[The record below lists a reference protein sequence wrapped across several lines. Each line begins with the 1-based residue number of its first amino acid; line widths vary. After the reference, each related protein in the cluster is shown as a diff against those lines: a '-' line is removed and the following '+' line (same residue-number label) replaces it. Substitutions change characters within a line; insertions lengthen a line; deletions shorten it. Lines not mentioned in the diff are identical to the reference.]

1 MSAFEELVQVPDP
14 VRVYD
19 WNGTTWD
26 QRGTIQI
33 TGNVDTRAMA
43 MSADGDAVAIQ
54 TITNDVPNDDD
65 QQTSSVTVYLWDGT
79 VWTSRPI
86 AANVSSRTYGGNLAI
101 SDQGTFLAVADK
113 STSGNG
119 GFVELY
125 RWGGSTYTQTFM
137 WSGSDGDLFVGE
149 TLAMTP
155 SGSALALSMARSNY
169 ERVVLHVSLI
179 DGVQQA
185 VTTIDTVFQMS
196 VSLSISDNGATLAT
210 GHQSAGNV
218 SVWGAGEVTVWNV
231 SNGSVT
237 QLGGTLTIADSAM
250 FGFHVALSGNG
261 LVLAAYSI
269 TDSNNTGQVHLLQYT
284 GGAWDLLE
292 TFSEEGG
299 TSLYGT
305 AIALSYN
312 GGVCVVGDRLAS
324 SSGNV
329 EVGVVRVYGDDASWD
344 TTEGIADT
352 SEWTQ
357 SGTTIAEGTDADS
370 YFGTAVALS
379 STGDTAVVSGAQ
391 GNTLSTLKVLEHN
404 GTTWAPRDASSNPAV
419 DGDPE
424 VWAFDMSSSG
434 TVLVFVDESS
444 KWHRFEW
451 DGSQWLAVG
460 QPQENLLHGDHAV
473 QSLVLHLSAD
483 GSVLA
488 VSDCFYGEEG
498 TPAQN
503 SGYVAVFQ
511 WDDTEWVSMGTP
523 FTGDMSDGY
532 LDPQRYSESPLLGES
547 MDLSSDGQRIAFSE
561 MLDHCVSVYDYAN
574 LTWTLVG
581 DVVTL
586 RAHEPAVQ
594 YFSTVALGSERLVV
608 AEKAFHDDGLPLNDD
623 AVRVYWLVS
632 GNWVIH
638 SVLVTGTQL
647 TRWST
652 SPIAVSS
659 DGNVVAV
666 TLNDTELNFIVDVVT
681 YVWQPHARAAWN
693 AYAVV
698 SETPVSNMAMSS
710 DGTTLALSHVQEGF
724 GQVTMYRRGAR
735 VPVPCFHGTTLINLA
750 DGSEIHVADVKPGM
764 LVRDVS
770 GRVQEVRRVT
780 RRTKAACVY
789 FRRDAIAPGVPDRT
803 LIVTPNHLLRLP
815 SGLAVLAGALVE
827 MLTARGGAT
836 RVRASGARIIG
847 RASVMC
853 GWVDQRLTVYHVAV
867 PEWTFLSV
875 HNIDA
880 ETMVQTA
887 RDDRRRQ
894 RAAKKFLRM

>member
-1 MSAFEELVQVPDP
+1 MSAYEELVQVPDP

-250 FGFHVALSGNG
+250 FGFNVALSGNG

-299 TSLYGT
+299 TWLYGT

-344 TTEGIADT
+344 TTEG
-352 SEWTQ
+352 
-357 SGTTIAEGTDADS
+357 
-370 YFGTAVALS
+370 
-379 STGDTAVVSGAQ
+379 
-391 GNTLSTLKVLEHN
+391 
-404 GTTWAPRDASSNPAV
+404 
-419 DGDPE
+419 
-424 VWAFDMSSSG
+424 
-434 TVLVFVDESS
+434 
-444 KWHRFEW
+444 
-451 DGSQWLAVG
+451 GSA
-460 QPQENLLHGDHAV
+460 
-473 QSLVLHLSAD
+473 
-483 GSVLA
+483 
-488 VSDCFYGEEG
+488 
-498 TPAQN
+498 
-503 SGYVAVFQ
+503 
-511 WDDTEWVSMGTP
+511 
-523 FTGDMSDGY
+523 
-532 LDPQRYSESPLLGES
+532 
-547 MDLSSDGQRIAFSE
+547 I
-561 MLDHCVSVYDYAN
+561 
-574 LTWTLVG
+574 
-581 DVVTL
+581 
-586 RAHEPAVQ
+586 
-594 YFSTVALGSERLVV
+594 
-608 AEKAFHDDGLPLNDD
+608 
-623 AVRVYWLVS
+623 
-632 GNWVIH
+632 
-638 SVLVTGTQL
+638 
-647 TRWST
+647 
-652 SPIAVSS
+652 
-659 DGNVVAV
+659 
-666 TLNDTELNFIVDVVT
+666 
-681 YVWQPHARAAWN
+681 
-693 AYAVV
+693 
-698 SETPVSNMAMSS
+698 
-710 DGTTLALSHVQEGF
+710 
-724 GQVTMYRRGAR
+724 
-735 VPVPCFHGTTLINLA
+735 PCFHGDTIIALA
-750 DGSEIHVADVKPGM
+750 DGTVVRVADMVAGM
-764 LVRDVS
+764 VVRDIH
-770 GRVQEVRRVT
+770 GRAQAVRRVI
-780 RRTKAACVY
+780 RRQQADCVY
-789 FRRDAIAPGVPDRT
+789 FQPDALAPGVPDRT
-803 LIVTPNHLLRLP
+803 LLVTPNHLLRHP
-815 SGLAVLAGALVE
+815 DGRVMPAGALVAALEE
-827 MLTARGGAT
+827 MQRRRAV
-836 RVRASGARIIG
+836 RVRAGGARVMHRTAARCG
-847 RASVMC
+847 RIL
-853 GWVDQRLTVYHVAV
+853 RPLTVYHIAV
-867 PEWTFLSV
+867 DRWSLVRV
-875 HNIDA
+875 HNLWA
-880 ETMVQTA
+880 ETMVQTVA
-887 RDDRRRQ
+887 DDRRRQ
-894 RAAKKFLRM
+894 RCVRR